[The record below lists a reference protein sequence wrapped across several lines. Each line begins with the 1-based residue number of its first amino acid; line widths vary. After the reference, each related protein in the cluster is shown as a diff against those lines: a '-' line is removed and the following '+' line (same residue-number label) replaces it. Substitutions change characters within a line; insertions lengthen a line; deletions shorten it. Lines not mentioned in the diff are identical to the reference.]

1 MKRPKNLG
9 KEPSKRESPGTDDGL
24 VEDAR
29 FDEVFRSS
37 LMHLFQARRDVRHF
51 KSTPVSIERLKRLV
65 DAARLAPSV
74 GLSEPWRWVLV
85 ESESCRNQI
94 VAEFEHSNTI
104 AANAYADKAIQTEY
118 ARLKL
123 AGLKE
128 APIHMAV
135 FVESEPI
142 QGRGLGR
149 QTMPESLEY
158 SVVAAIQNFWL
169 AARSEGIG
177 VGWVSILR
185 PDKINNILSCNS
197 SWRLVAY
204 LCVGYPAEEHME
216 PELQRLGWENRASD
230 FPWIVR

>member
-1 MKRPKNLG
+1 
-9 KEPSKRESPGTDDGL
+9 
-24 VEDAR
+24 
-29 FDEVFRSS
+29 
-37 LMHLFQARRDVRHF
+37 
-51 KSTPVSIERLKRLV
+51 
-65 DAARLAPSV
+65 
-74 GLSEPWRWVLV
+74 
-85 ESESCRNQI
+85 
-94 VAEFEHSNTI
+94 
-104 AANAYADKAIQTEY
+104 
-118 ARLKL
+118 LKL

-135 FVESEPI
+135 FVDSDPS

-185 PDKINNILSCNS
+185 PDQVADVLSCDP

-204 LCVGYPAEEHME
+204 LCVGYPVEDHVE
-216 PELQRLGWENRASD
+216 PELQRLGWEQRATGP
-230 FPWIVR
+230 PWISR